1 MSRSDPKTSP
11 ASSPAPP
18 SSTGPGP
25 APVEEAFSSLSPIT
39 HALSPHYAALRRLK
53 DRRALAASP
62 LYPQIE
68 PELARILGGVELGVH
83 RAPAPRGEGPLRVLS
98 WNIQRGARLP
108 ELLAALSSDPT
119 LSRAD
124 VLLLSEVDCGMA
136 RSGNRHVAREL
147 AAALRMHYAFAV
159 SYLVLGDDLLENPE
173 GGENTLALAGQA
185 ILSRLPLLRV
195 ENVDLPELKDK
206 FSSRR
211 EKRLGKKCA
220 ILAEVETQSGSL
232 ALAGCHLDSNASPR
246 QRAEMAEAL
255 LKTARARG
263 PRVLVGGDLNSTT
276 YDASKTGAL
285 LRDVAHK
292 FFVTGFNATVDGYMI
307 PELGYE
313 RPLFEAIARNGFTI
327 EGFNDRSR
335 GTFVYD
341 MNHPYTQAKLK
352 MKVGRFLTWALR
364 RRLRRWNGLVQARLD
379 WFAGLGVR
387 PISAAV
393 IAPTGADGLPLSDHA
408 AITVDLDL

>member
-1 MSRSDPKTSP
+1 MSGSPSPPKVP
-11 ASSPAPP
+11 EASASAPID
-18 SSTGPGP
+18 
-25 APVEEAFSSLSPIT
+25 EAFSSLSPIT
-39 HALSPHYAALRRLK
+39 HGLAPHYPALRRLR
-53 DRRALAASP
+53 DRKALAASP

-68 PELARILGGVELGVH
+68 PELRRILDGVELGVH
-83 RAPAPRGEGPLRVLS
+83 RAPAPRGEGPLRVLA

-108 ELLAALSSDPT
+108 EILDALSSDPT
-119 LSRAD
+119 MARAD

-159 SYLVLGDDLLENPE
+159 SYLVLGDDLLENPL

-185 ILSRLPLLRV
+185 ILSRLPLTRV

-206 FSSRR
+206 FSSRS
-211 EKRLGKKCA
+211 EKRLGKKRA
-220 ILAEVETQSGSL
+220 ILAEIETRAKSL
-232 ALAGCHLDSNASPR
+232 ALAGCHLDSNASFH
-246 QRAEMAEAL
+246 QRAEQATAL
-255 LKTARARG
+255 LKAARARG

-276 YDASKTGAL
+276 YDASKTGRL
-285 LRDVAHK
+285 LRDIAHK
-292 FFVTGFNATVDGYMI
+292 FFVTGFDATVDGYMI
-307 PELGYE
+307 PEQGYE
-313 RPLFEAIARNGFTI
+313 RPLFQAIAEQGFVI

-341 MNHPYTQAKLK
+341 MNHPYTQAKLRSR
-352 MKVGRFLTWALR
+352 VGRFLTWLLR

-387 PISAAV
+387 PDSAAV
-393 IAPTGADGLPLSDHA
+393 VSPLGPDGLPLSDHA